1 MEEAKQACQFVKISE
16 ETKNKI
22 QNYDGE
28 NIKLIDINVHITLKP
43 DQWTRI
49 LEQIVLMVLIV
60 GRFLLPKGNLS
71 RLVVKLQTNS

>member
-71 RLVVKLQTNS
+71 RLEINL

>member
-71 RLVVKLQTNS
+71 RLVLEL

>member
-71 RLVVKLQTNS
+71 RLEMKL

>member
-71 RLVVKLQTNS
+71 RLVVKL

>member
-60 GRFLLPKGNLS
+60 GRFLLPKGTLS
-71 RLVVKLQTNS
+71 RLEIKL

>member
-71 RLVVKLQTNS
+71 RLEIKL

>member
-71 RLVVKLQTNS
+71 RLVVTL

>member
-71 RLVVKLQTNS
+71 R

>member
-71 RLVVKLQTNS
+71 RLGIKL